1 MAKLTTTARQLGL
14 AVQLP
19 DDENLATFIDGENSA
34 QVAALTAFA
43 ESGSGAGQSS
53 PWCLLT
59 GASGV
64 GKTHLLHALCA
75 ASPQHAMYLSLA
87 DIAAQAEPSVLT
99 GLEQVP
105 LLCLD
110 DVEAVL
116 QTESWCYALF
126 TLLNKISDTQ
136 QSRVVMTS
144 RASANQVKTALPDLT
159 SRLQWGLPLQLQE
172 MSDPYKVKALQ
183 LRAKMRGMELQTDV
197 AQFMLQRLGRSMRSL
212 MQCLAQLDE
221 ASLAAQRRLTIPFV
235 KRELA
240 I

>member
-19 DDENLATFIDGENSA
+19 DDENFATFIGGENRS
-34 QVAALTAFA
+34 QVAALKAFSDA
-43 ESGSGAGQSS
+43 GSGAGQSS

-59 GASGV
+59 GAAGV

-75 ASPQHAMYLSLA
+75 AAPQHAMYLSLA
-87 DIAAQAEPSVLT
+87 DIAEQAEPSVLT

-116 QTESWCYALF
+116 ADENWCYALF
-126 TLLNKISDTQ
+126 SLLNKISDAQ
-136 QSRVVMTS
+136 QSRIVMTS
-144 RASANQVKTALPDLT
+144 RASANQVKTALADLT

-172 MSDPYKVKALQ
+172 LSDPYKVKALQ
-183 LRAKMRGMELQTDV
+183 LRAKMRGMELQADV
-197 AQFMLQRLGRSMRSL
+197 AQFMLHRLGRSMRSL

-235 KRELA
+235 KRELS